1 MLRMKYLV
9 TLTLVA
15 LLMASSAA
23 FAEPWVIMEYVMPLT
38 DASVPVPV
46 NFPATAITTP
56 TFNDVQAPTDAHW
69 AWAEIEE
76 CAATHTASS
85 DFIVQGYGN
94 ATYQPSWEVTR
105 GQMAVFIAR
114 AMGWPTE
121 PFEATF
127 TDVNEGY
134 WAFMDIELCVEH
146 GVVQGYEFPDPAPDA
161 EEGDTILKYLPTV
174 IVDRAQMA
182 VYIQRAAGLTSIA
195 YEGGF
200 EDIEDKDSDG
210 WWAVGSIQACVNAG
224 IVQGYAYPDPAEDA
238 EEGDEIYRYRPNG
251 KVTRAQMAVF
261 VWRALV
267 RGDGDVV
274 LGGPEASDDTWLDPA
289 EGELKLF
296 LAAAF
301 AGITNPNTVDVGP
314 GTNVYIALDAAQFGG
329 GNIVFEFSDS
339 EGPIDTE
346 TYTADADDGADIV
359 TAADG
364 VPHLVLG
371 YGIASGLADED
382 YTLTIELPNGN
393 IQTLA
398 FSVPPA
404 EEEE

>member
-9 TLTLVA
+9 TLMLVA

-23 FAEPWVIMEYVMPLT
+23 FAEPWVMMEYVVPLT
-38 DASVPVPV
+38 PLSVPLP
-46 NFPATAITTP
+46 TALTTP
-56 TFNDVQAPTDAHW
+56 TFNDVDAPTDAHW

-161 EEGDTILKYLPTV
+161 EEGDTIRMYLPTV

-182 VYIQRAAGLTSIA
+182 VYIGRAVTDGSTEAVYTDA
-195 YEGGF
+195 F
-200 EDIEDKDSDG
+200 EDIVDEESAG
-210 WWAVGSIQACVNAG
+210 WWAKDWIQTCVERD
-224 IVQGYAYPDPAEDA
+224 IVQGYAYPDPED
-238 EEGDEIYRYRPNG
+238 DEATIYRYRPDG

-289 EGELKLF
+289 DGALKLF
-296 LAAAF
+296 LVAAF
-301 AGITNPNTVDVGP
+301 EGITNPNTVDVGP
-314 GTNVYIALDAAQFGG
+314 GTDVYIALDAAQIGD
-329 GNIVFEFSDS
+329 GNIVFEFSNS
-339 EGPIDTE
+339 GGVLDTE
-346 TYTADADDGADIV
+346 TYAA
-359 TAADG
+359 TAAAGETIVNTALG

-371 YGIASGLADED
+371 YGIASGLANED

-404 EEEE
+404 EEE

>member
-1 MLRMKYLV
+1 
-9 TLTLVA
+9 
-15 LLMASSAA
+15 
-23 FAEPWVIMEYVMPLT
+23 
-38 DASVPVPV
+38 
-46 NFPATAITTP
+46 
-56 TFNDVQAPTDAHW
+56 
-69 AWAEIEE
+69 
-76 CAATHTASS
+76 
-85 DFIVQGYGN
+85 
-94 ATYQPSWEVTR
+94 VTR

-161 EEGDTILKYLPTV
+161 EEGDTIRMYLPTV

-182 VYIQRAAGLTSIA
+182 VYIGRAVTDGSTEAVYTDA
-195 YEGGF
+195 F
-200 EDIEDKDSDG
+200 EDIVDEESAG
-210 WWAVGSIQACVNAG
+210 WWAKDWIQTCVERD
-224 IVQGYAYPDPAEDA
+224 IVQGYAYPDPED
-238 EEGDEIYRYRPNG
+238 DEATIYRYRPDG

-274 LGGPEASDDTWLDPA
+274 LGGPEASDDPWLDPA

-296 LAAAF
+296 LAADF

-314 GTNVYIALDAAQFGG
+314 GTAVYIALDAAQFGG
-329 GNIVFEFSDS
+329 GDIVFEFSDS